1 MNHTKKLASLIWLR
15 RLSRGVMAFG
25 FTTSA
30 AGNVLHAEKNA
41 ISIGISLLAPS
52 ILALA
57 FELVSRIPLRKEAH
71 WLSKGLRVSATGGIA
86 VIMAFISYQHQRD
99 AFSRWGDATQAALLP
114 LAIDGLMIVGS
125 ISLIELGVQVRDLEA
140 LIVAGGVVRKV
151 KEVPVTPKKE
161 KKLSGRE
168 RVAQIVAKA
177 PEFSIPEIAKAAD
190 VSYNYAYTV
199 VQELRKA
206 ERPEPVAVPA

>member
-1 MNHTKKLASLIWLR
+1 MSHTKKLASLIWLR

-30 AGNVLHAEKNA
+30 AGNVLHADKNPIA
-41 ISIGISLLAPS
+41 IGISLLAPS

-86 VIMAFISYQHQRD
+86 LIMAFISYQHQRD
-99 AFSRWGDATQAALLP
+99 AFSKWGDATQAALLP

-125 ISLIELGVQVRDLEA
+125 ISLIELAVQIRDLEA
-140 LIVAGGVVRKV
+140 YVAAGGIVRKV
-151 KEVPVTPKKE
+151 KEVPAQPPKKE
-161 KKLSGRE
+161 RKLSGKE
-168 RVAQIVAKA
+168 RVAAIVAKA

-206 ERPEPVAVPA
+206 EQPEPALA

>member
-1 MNHTKKLASLIWLR
+1 MSHTKKLASLIWLR

-30 AGNVLHAEKNA
+30 AGNVLHADKNPIA
-41 ISIGISLLAPS
+41 IGISLLAPS

-86 VIMAFISYQHQRD
+86 LIMAFISYQHQRD
-99 AFSRWGDATQAALLP
+99 AFSKWGDATQAALLP

-125 ISLIELGVQVRDLEA
+125 ISLIELAVQIRDLEA
-140 LIVAGGVVRKV
+140 YVAAGGIVRKV
-151 KEVPVTPKKE
+151 KEVPAPSPKKE
-161 KKLSGRE
+161 RKLSGKE
-168 RVAQIVAKA
+168 RVAAIVAKA

-206 ERPEPVAVPA
+206 EQPEPALA

>member
-1 MNHTKKLASLIWLR
+1 MNASKKLASLIWLR

-25 FTTSA
+25 FATSA
-30 AGNVLHAEKNA
+30 AGNVLHAEKNP
-41 ISIGISLLAPS
+41 ISIGISLMAPS

-71 WLSKGLRVSATGGIA
+71 WLPKALRVSATGGIA
-86 VIMAFISYQHQRD
+86 LIMAFISYQHQRD
-99 AFSRWGDATQAALLP
+99 AFSKWGDAAQAALLP

-125 ISLIELGVQVRDLEA
+125 VSLIELAIQVRDLEA
-140 LIVAGGVVRKV
+140 VAAAGGIVRKV
-151 KEVPVTPKKE
+151 KETQPAPKKE
-161 KKLSGRE
+161 KKLSGKE
-168 RVAQIVAKA
+168 RVAQILAKA

-199 VQELRKA
+199 VQELRKQQL
-206 ERPEPVAVPA
+206 EPAIA

>member
-1 MNHTKKLASLIWLR
+1 MSHTKKLASLIWLR

-30 AGNVLHAEKNA
+30 AGNVLHADKNPIA
-41 ISIGISLLAPS
+41 IGISLLAPS

-86 VIMAFISYQHQRD
+86 LIMAFISYQHQRD
-99 AFSRWGDATQAALLP
+99 AFSKWGDATQAALLP

-125 ISLIELGVQVRDLEA
+125 ISLIELAVQIRDLEA
-140 LIVAGGVVRKV
+140 YVAAGGIVRKV
-151 KEVPVTPKKE
+151 KEVPAQPPKKE
-161 KKLSGRE
+161 KKLSGKE
-168 RVAQIVAKA
+168 RVAAIVAKA

-206 ERPEPVAVPA
+206 EQPEPALA